1 MNYTVYDSN
10 TGEIQHVFTSQD
22 PDLTQQN
29 LQGLAYIPGHYN
41 SKDHY
46 VVDQQVVEKPTVPTV
61 PGHVYKFDYVQRTWQ
76 LDIGKTQTASRQLR
90 NNLLAAVDRINP
102 VWYNSLTSEQQTEL
116 NQYRQ
121 ALLDVPQ
128 QTGWPESVTWPSQP
142 TWL

>member
-1 MNYTVYDSN
+1 
-10 TGEIQHVFTSQD
+10 
-22 PDLTQQN
+22 
-29 LQGLAYIPGHYN
+29 
-41 SKDHY
+41 
-46 VVDQQVVEKPTVPTV
+46 
-61 PGHVYKFDYVQRTWQ
+61 VYKFDYVQRTWQ

-102 VWYNSLTSEQQTEL
+102 VWYASLTAEQQTEL